1 MKRKVVKKKTSK
13 FIKLI
18 YTLAILM
25 LVSFPIVSITTK
37 AFVSKLNFAVE
48 ELKSQKTK
56 HEKTNQSLTMKI
68 NELASL
74 ENIQAVAKEYGL
86 EYNNDNRPTV
96 YKYIQLIA

>member
-1 MKRKVVKKKTSK
+1 MARKVVKRKPSK
-13 FIKLI
+13 FVKLI

-37 AFVSKLNFAVE
+37 AFVSKLNFDVE
-48 ELKSQKTK
+48 KLKSEKEK

-86 EYNNDNRPTV
+86 EYNNDNIKV
-96 YKYIQLIA
+96 VMK

>member
-1 MKRKVVKKKTSK
+1 MKRKVVKRKPSK
-13 FIKLI
+13 FVKLI

-37 AFVSKLNFAVE
+37 AFVSKLNFDVE
-48 ELKSQKTK
+48 KLKNEKEK

-86 EYNNDNRPTV
+86 EYNNDNIKV
-96 YKYIQLIA
+96 VMK

>member
-1 MKRKVVKKKTSK
+1 MAKKVVKKKTSK
-13 FIKLI
+13 FVKLI

-37 AFVSKLNFAVE
+37 AFVSKLNFDVE
-48 ELKSQKTK
+48 KLKSEKEK

-86 EYNNDNRPTV
+86 EYNNDNIKV
-96 YKYIQLIA
+96 VMK

>member
-13 FIKLI
+13 FVKLI

-37 AFVSKLNFAVE
+37 AFVSKLNFDVE
-48 ELKSQKTK
+48 KLKNQKEK

-86 EYNNDNRPTV
+86 EYNNDNIKV
-96 YKYIQLIA
+96 VMK

>member
-1 MKRKVVKKKTSK
+1 MKRKVVKRKPSK
-13 FIKLI
+13 FVKLI

-37 AFVSKLNFAVE
+37 AFVSKLNFDVE
-48 ELKSQKTK
+48 KLKSQKEK

-86 EYNNDNRPTV
+86 EYNNDNIKV
-96 YKYIQLIA
+96 VMK

>member
-13 FIKLI
+13 FVKLI

-37 AFVSKLNFAVE
+37 AFVSKLNFDVE
-48 ELKSQKTK
+48 KLKKEKVKQ
-56 HEKTNQSLTMKI
+56 EKTNQSLTMKI

-86 EYNNDNRPTV
+86 EYNNDNIKV
-96 YKYIQLIA
+96 VMK

>member
-1 MKRKVVKKKTSK
+1 MKRKVVKRKTSK
-13 FIKLI
+13 FVKLI

-37 AFVSKLNFAVE
+37 AFVSKLNFDVE
-48 ELKSQKTK
+48 KLKNQKEK

-86 EYNNDNRPTV
+86 EYNNDNIKV
-96 YKYIQLIA
+96 VMK